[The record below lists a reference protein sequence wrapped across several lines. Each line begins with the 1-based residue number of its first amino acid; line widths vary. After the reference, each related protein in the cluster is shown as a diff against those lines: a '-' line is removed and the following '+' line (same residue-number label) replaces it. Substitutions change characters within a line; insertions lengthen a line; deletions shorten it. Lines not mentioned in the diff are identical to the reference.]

1 MTPVQDQAI
10 MIFQRYYTY
19 SHYTCE
25 RLTFKQSKEYSIM
38 AINILNDFL
47 DCESIRW
54 TDVKSTVEFYE
65 DVKKEIETY
74 TPKKYQKILLLNKY
88 L

>member
-1 MTPVQDQAI
+1 MTTVQEQAI
-10 MIFQRYYTY
+10 SIFNRYHKY

-38 AINILNDFL
+38 AIWFLMDFL
-47 DCESIRW
+47 DCGSIPYIN
-54 TDVKSTVEFYE
+54 VKSEIEFYQE
-65 DVKKEIETY
+65 VVKEIESY
-74 TPKKYQKILLLNKY
+74 TPKKYKQILLLDKY

>member
-1 MTPVQDQAI
+1 

-65 DVKKEIETY
+65 DVKKEIEY
-74 TPKKYQKILLLNKY
+74 IKNKFTI
-88 L
+88 

>member
-1 MTPVQDQAI
+1 MTAVQAQAI
-10 MIFQRYYTY
+10 RIFNRYHKY

-38 AINILNDFL
+38 AINILTDFL
-47 DCESIRW
+47 DCESINWNR
-54 TDVKSTVEFYE
+54 VKSTVEFYE
-65 DVKKEIETY
+65 KVVKEIESY
-74 TPKKYQKILLLNKY
+74 TPNKYKKILSVNKY

>member
-1 MTPVQDQAI
+1 MTIVQEQAI
-10 MIFQRYYTY
+10 MVFQRYYKY
-19 SHYTCE
+19 SHYTCK

-38 AINILNDFL
+38 AIWFLMDFL

-65 DVKKEIETY
+65 EVVKEIKSY
-74 TPKKYQKILLLNKY
+74 TPKKYKKILSLNEY